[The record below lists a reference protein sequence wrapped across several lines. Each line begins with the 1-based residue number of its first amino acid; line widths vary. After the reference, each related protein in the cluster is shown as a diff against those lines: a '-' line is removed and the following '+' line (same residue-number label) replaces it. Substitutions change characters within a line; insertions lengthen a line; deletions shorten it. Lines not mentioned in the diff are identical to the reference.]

1 MASHPEKIKKE
12 FDLVVIGTGAAGA
25 AAAYACR
32 EKGWEVAVIDSNP
45 FGGTCALRGC
55 DPKKVLIGGAELID
69 WQRRFAELGI
79 VRGEESL
86 DWRALMRFKKT
97 FTDPVPEQSEKSFQE
112 AGIATFHGRARFL
125 NKETLEVD
133 SKPLTAS
140 HFLVAAG
147 ARPQTLEISGEEHL
161 ITSTQFLD
169 LEELPAR
176 IIFVGGGYISFE
188 FAHMAARAGA
198 KVRILHRGQRPLEGF
213 DADLVQMLLELSR
226 KVGIEVVLGAW
237 VSAIEKLSTSFG
249 VHIGVNGKEQR
260 FESEL
265 VVHGAGRV
273 PDLDDMNLEA
283 AEVKRERRGVIVNE
297 HLQSVSNPAVY
308 AAGDAAASSGLPLT
322 PVAGLEGYVAA
333 QNMLKGNNLKPNYEG
348 VPTVVFTVPPLAA
361 VGLGEKAAREQ
372 GLKFRVNY
380 QNTSSWY
387 SSRRINIKHSGFKV
401 LVEEGTERILGA
413 HLFGPHAEEVINI
426 FALAIRKGLAAGEL
440 KEMSYAY
447 PTSASDIAYMLT

>member
-1 MASHPEKIKKE
+1 MVNIAQKE
-12 FDLVVIGTGAAGA
+12 FDLVVIGTGAAGT

-32 EKGWEVAVIDSNP
+32 EKGWKVAVIDSDP

-55 DPKKVLIGGAELID
+55 DPKKVLVGGAELID

-79 VRGEESL
+79 VKGKESL

-97 FTDPVPEQSEKSFQE
+97 FTDPVPGQSEKSFQE
-112 AGIATFHGRARFL
+112 AGIATFHGRAKFIS
-125 NKETLEVD
+125 KETLEVGG
-133 SKPLTAS
+133 KALQAS
-140 HFLVAAG
+140 HYLIAAG
-147 ARPQTLEISGEEHL
+147 ARPQTLGISGEEHL
-161 ITSTQFLD
+161 ITSTQFLE

-188 FAHMAARAGA
+188 FAHMAAWAGA

-213 DADLVQMLLELSR
+213 DAALVQMLLELSCE
-226 KVGIEVVLGAW
+226 VGIEVVLGAS
-237 VSAIEKLSTSFG
+237 VSAVEKMSASFG
-249 VHIGVNGKEQR
+249 VHVGVDGKEKR

-283 AEVKRERRGVIVNE
+283 AEVKRERRGIIVSE

-348 VPTVVFTVPPLAA
+348 VPTVVFTVPPLASA
-361 VGLGEKAAREQ
+361 GLGEKAAREK
-372 GLKFRVNY
+372 GLKFRVNH
-380 QNTSSWY
+380 QNTSGWY
-387 SSRRINIKHSGFKV
+387 SSRRLNIKHSGFKV

-426 FALAIRKGLAAGEL
+426 FALAIRKGLSAGEL

-447 PTSASDIAYMLT
+447 PTSASDIAYMLN